1 MIALKPGQ
9 GIGDGIDACGQ
20 IDPIIP
26 RPAMLGDCGINTAA
40 VITRISFCIVL
51 RHAGDFSPS
60 NLTNR

>member
-1 MIALKPGQ
+1 MIALKTWQ
-9 GIGDGIDACGQ
+9 WIGIGIDASGQ

-26 RPAMLGDCGINTAA
+26 RPAILGDCGINAAA
-40 VITRISFCIVL
+40 VITRIRFFLIL